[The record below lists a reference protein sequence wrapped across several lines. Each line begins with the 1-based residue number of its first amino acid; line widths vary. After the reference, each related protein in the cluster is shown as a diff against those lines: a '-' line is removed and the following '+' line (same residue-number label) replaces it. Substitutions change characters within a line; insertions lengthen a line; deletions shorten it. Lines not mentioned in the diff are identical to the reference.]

1 MDNRFVKPL
10 LVSALTSLLFA
21 CGGGGSND
29 TTTPPTTPTGWV
41 AGEFAPSEQF
51 KGQCA
56 NLNQKNWLR
65 SWSNETYLW
74 YDEITDRDPASIA
87 GVIDYFD
94 LLKTEEKTASGADKD
109 NFHFSMPTSEW
120 QQSQQ
125 SGSVMGYGFN
135 YKIVKASPP
144 REVYVSY
151 TEPGTAAVTAGVQR
165 GWQIVDVNGVDVVN
179 ANTQAAVDAIN
190 AALFPSQTGV
200 QTDFTFKLVG
210 SNEERMVTLT
220 SAQITE
226 DPVMNVKT
234 VSTTSG
240 SVGYLQFN
248 DHNAP
253 AERELYD
260 AFNYLA
266 GQNVSDLVID
276 MRYNGGGYL
285 AMAAQL
291 GYMIAGS
298 ANTSNLIFERTIFN
312 DKYPDTN
319 PITGNALTPYPFID
333 EYIGFDPD
341 SGISAGAPLPSLDLE
356 RVFILT
362 TGNTC
367 SASEALINGLRG
379 IPQSRGFEVVII
391 GGKTCG
397 KPYGFYPTD
406 NCDTTF
412 FTIQFTGVNN
422 AGFGE
427 YAEGFAPQNYTDGT
441 FSPVRVTGCAVADD
455 FTHLLGDTSEA
466 MFNAALNYRSSG
478 SCPAPTSTAG
488 LKGYA
493 VSDANA
499 QIGES
504 ISDERWQT
512 KLRNNRIM
520 TPLNKE
526 SQ

>member
-1 MDNRFVKPL
+1 MDNRFVKPA
-10 LVSALTSLLFA
+10 LVCALTSLLFA
-21 CGGGGSND
+21 CGGGGGSSE
-29 TTTPPTTPTGWV
+29 TTTPPTSSTGWV
-41 AGEFAPSEQF
+41 AGQFAPSEQF

-56 NLNQKNWLR
+56 ALNQKNWLR

-74 YDEITDRDPASIA
+74 YDEITDRDPASVA
-87 GVIDYFD
+87 DVIDYFD
-94 LLKTEEKTASGADKD
+94 LLITEEKTASGANKD
-109 NFHFSMPTSEW
+109 NFHFSIPTAEW
-120 QQSQQ
+120 EQSQQ

-135 YKIVKASPP
+135 YKIVKAAPP

-151 TEPGTAAVTAGVQR
+151 TEPDTAATTAGVQR
-165 GWQIVDVNGVDVVN
+165 GWEIVDVNGVDVVN
-179 ANTQAAVDAIN
+179 ANSQEAVDAIN
-190 AALFPSQTGV
+190 AAFFPSQTGV

-210 SNEERMVTLT
+210 SNEERTITLT
-220 SAQITE
+220 SAQITQ
-226 DPVMNVKT
+226 DSVMNVKT
-234 VSTTSG
+234 VSTTTG
-240 SVGYLQFN
+240 NVGYVQFN

-266 GQNVSDLVID
+266 AQNVSDLVID

-298 ANTSNLIFERTIFN
+298 ANTSNLVFERTIFN
-312 DKYPDTN
+312 NN
-319 PITGNALTPYPFID
+319 PSNPLSENAQSFPFFD

-341 SGISAGAPLPSLDLE
+341 SGVSEGSPLPSLNLE

-379 IPQSRGFEVVII
+379 IPQSRGFEVVLI

-427 YAEGFAPQNYTDGT
+427 YAEGFAPQNYTSSN

-455 FTHLLGDTSEA
+455 FTHLLGDTNEA
-466 MFNAALNYRSSG
+466 MFNAALDYRTSG
-478 SCPAPTSTAG
+478 ACPAPTSTAG

-493 VSDANA
+493 VSDASA

-504 ISDERWQT
+504 ISDNRWQST
-512 KLRNNRIM
+512 LRNNRIM